1 MIFVIFLYSLCFAT
15 VTAIAAKSRNRDPF
29 SWFFIGLI
37 FGLFGLIAVLVM
49 AEGDEETESFVNP
62 HSPINNL
69 GQSAQTKK
77 CPDCAEEIKFEA
89 KVCRFCGKRFDETE
103 SSGLR
108 KEEATQP
115 VKKQS
120 SVKAKGPR
128 TERCKKCYTMN
139 YDTDMF
145 CSSCGKAL

>member
-1 MIFVIFLYSLCFAT
+1 MIAVILLYSICFAA
-15 VTAIAAKSRNRDPF
+15 VTAIAAKSRSRDPF

-49 AEGDEETESFVNP
+49 AEGDEETETDVNLRSTLRNARQP
-62 HSPINNL
+62 
-69 GQSAQTKK
+69 AQTKK
-77 CPDCAEEIKFEA
+77 CPDCAEEIKLEA

-103 SSGLR
+103 TVPQ
-108 KEEATQP
+108 KEEATQST
-115 VKKQS
+115 KKQF
-120 SVKAKGPR
+120 SVKSKGPK